1 MATNDFT
8 KEYVLG
14 VTKRN
19 MLKSID
25 TSINKTVA
33 RVGEFPPDTEKA
45 REVFETITTL
55 QAYKNRVNQLPE

>member
-8 KEYVLG
+8 KDYVLG
-14 VTKRN
+14 VTKKN

-33 RVGEFPPDTEKA
+33 RVGEFQPDTEKA
-45 REVFETITTL
+45 REVIETITTL
-55 QAYKNRVNQLPE
+55 QAFKNRVNQLPG